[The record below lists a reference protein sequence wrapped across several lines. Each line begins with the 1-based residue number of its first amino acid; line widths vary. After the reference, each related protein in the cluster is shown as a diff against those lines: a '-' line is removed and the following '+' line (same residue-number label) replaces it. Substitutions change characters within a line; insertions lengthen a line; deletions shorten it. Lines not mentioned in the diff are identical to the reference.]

1 VLASNLANVETP
13 GYRARELDF
22 AATLRD
28 AFEARA
34 VINRHV
40 GECAIEPGPVEE
52 QRSAGLYVA
61 KTLRARTEG
70 GLTSDAESFHNRRG
84 DRQGLGRHTASSPT
98 HQLRYCTARQH
109 ARAHRLRAMGRRLT
123 ARCRRASSART
134 SASVPPPRAN
144 ATSAM

>member
-1 VLASNLANVETP
+1 MAPAGRITP
-13 GYRARELDF
+13 RALDRRDPVTDRSTGNSDRDCPERPLLHFRERSDPPG
-22 AATLRD
+22 D

-61 KTLRARTEG
+61 KTLRVRTEG

-84 DRQGLGRHTASSPT
+84 DCQGLGRHTASSPT
-98 HQLRYCTARQH
+98 HQLRY
-109 ARAHRLRAMGRRLT
+109 
-123 ARCRRASSART
+123 
-134 SASVPPPRAN
+134 
-144 ATSAM
+144 